1 MKATDY
7 NNYPEWMKRSLDKTV
22 IYVYNDIK
30 KDPDN
35 AGKFIIPNIVKFKLL
50 DMIVVADED
59 GLNKKPIS
67 IAYSTGANPDGSLI
81 IGGDLFF
88 SREGFGRIVCNPLK
102 ASDHAKFMFMEY
114 SNMNGSN
121 PNRDPSAPIIWRRE
135 DFVSDAKVSRE
146 DRAVRKEAIVE
157 SLGLPVHVVD
167 TMINILGTRD
177 MVHKSEEEKRDF
189 LEAFAERDPKKF
201 LITLNSNISKVI
213 DMIKQAKNHGII
225 RNDTKKCQF
234 FLMPSDELLFD
245 YSKVDRK
252 KLYDLFAKYI
262 LGDQD
267 LYKVIESKLFA
278 EKEAV

>member
-1 MKATDY
+1 M
-7 NNYPEWMKRSLDKTV
+7 
-22 IYVYNDIK
+22 VY
-30 KDPDN
+30 
-35 AGKFIIPNIVKFKLL
+35 
-50 DMIVVADED
+50 
-59 GLNKKPIS
+59 
-67 IAYSTGANPDGSLI
+67 
-81 IGGDLFF
+81 
-88 SREGFGRIVCNPLK
+88 
-102 ASDHAKFMFMEY
+102 
-114 SNMNGSN
+114 
-121 PNRDPSAPIIWRRE
+121 
-135 DFVSDAKVSRE
+135 
-146 DRAVRKEAIVE
+146 
-157 SLGLPVHVVD
+157 
-167 TMINILGTRD
+167 
-177 MVHKSEEEKRDF
+177 KSEEEKRDF

-252 KLYDLFAKYI
+252 KLYDLFAKFI